1 MFFYSYRTITF
12 IWLFCVIL
20 AIFPVTKSQSRDLI
34 ENLENI
40 IEIREQ
46 TRRFNIDRDYYFD
59 FQARPC
65 PFIQIF
71 ILSLSGFI
79 QILSWFVAHPWY
91 MYRRTLPV
99 RLNEQVNFLNIFM
112 VKIFTDHIYWYF
124 SRLKLFST
132 LYYRIDSE
140 IISTH
145 EMYNVHT

>member
-59 FQARPC
+59 FQARP
-65 PFIQIF
+65 F
-71 ILSLSGFI
+71 
-79 QILSWFVAHPWY
+79 
-91 MYRRTLPV
+91 LPYPKFY
-99 RLNEQVNFLNIFM
+99 LE
-112 VKIFTDHIYWYF
+112 
-124 SRLKLFST
+124 ST
-132 LYYRIDSE
+132 LYFLQQK
-140 IISTH
+140 
-145 EMYNVHT
+145 

>member
-79 QILSWFVAHPWY
+79 QILS
-91 MYRRTLPV
+91 
-99 RLNEQVNFLNIFM
+99 
-112 VKIFTDHIYWYF
+112 
-124 SRLKLFST
+124 
-132 LYYRIDSE
+132 
-140 IISTH
+140 
-145 EMYNVHT
+145 